1 MTEEISETRN
11 DQGPKGK
18 RSRRAVLA
26 GALGVVAAEVA
37 FRAAPAQANDNDTL
51 LLGTQSSEMHRTT
64 IVKTGQDGYAV
75 IQGNSTGSDP
85 GLLGDSPSGV
95 GVWGFGTPGVE
106 GSTTDAVAPAVF
118 GDNSGG
124 GPGVKGQTDG
134 EGAAGVWEDNTS
146 GAGVR
151 GTSDYIGVH
160 GHVSG
165 TGGYGVYGVTTAD
178 GSIGVYADAGGTKGT
193 ALDVNGPAA
202 FSLSGVATIAA
213 GASSKIVTG
222 VSLRSGSLVLA
233 TVQNNI
239 GVWVVSAVPN
249 VSKSKFTIHLNGAV
263 PTAETAKVAWFV
275 VG

>member
-1 MTEEISETRN
+1 MTDESTETRN
-11 DQGPKGK
+11 DQGAKEK

-26 GALGVVAAEVA
+26 GALGIVAAEVA
-37 FRAAPAQANDNDTL
+37 LRTTPAEAADNDTL

-85 GLLGDSPSGV
+85 GLLGNSPSGV
-95 GVWGFGTPGVE
+95 GVYGFGAPGLE
-106 GSTTDAVAPAVF
+106 GVTSDAIAPAVF
-118 GDNSGG
+118 GNQSGG

-134 EGAAGVWEDNTS
+134 EGSAGVWGDNPS

-160 GHVSG
+160 GHVNG
-165 TGGYGVYGVTTAD
+165 AAGYGVYGVTTAD
-178 GSIGVYADAGGTKGT
+178 GSIGVYADAGGTNGT

-202 FSLSGVATIAA
+202 FSLSGVANIAA
-213 GASSKIVTG
+213 GANSKIVTG
-222 VSLRSGSLVLA
+222 VSLRPGSLVLA

-239 GVWVVSAVPN
+239 GVWVASAVPN
-249 VSKSKFTIHLNGAV
+249 ASKSKFTIHLNAAV